1 MKTSVL
7 ALLMG
12 LPAVGWAQSATSPAA
27 LAQRIN
33 QLMRDPE
40 EPDTE
45 VRVAFSDCH
54 FTQTIRKYR
63 PQPANSATT
72 VQVSHRKNGG
82 EWAVRSD
89 EKVEFELKLGSDW
102 QQITEL
108 TYAPAHRE
116 KTGGLYYQLKLKRE
130 RKEKGSSNTT
140 NFELPLYTTNEA
152 TVQTLVRQLNQ
163 LRRNCGG
170 Q

>member
-1 MKTSVL
+1 MKTSVFV
-7 ALLMG
+7 LLMG
-12 LPAVGWAQSATSPAA
+12 LPAVGWAQATPSSAA

-33 QLMRDPE
+33 QLMRDPK

-54 FTQTIRKYR
+54 FTQIIRKYR
-63 PQPANSATT
+63 SQPANTTTT
-72 VQVSHRKNGG
+72 VQVSHQKNGG

-108 TYAPAHRE
+108 TYAPAHRKNTNE
-116 KTGGLYYQLKLKRE
+116 LYYQLKIKRE
-130 RKEKGSSNTT
+130 RKEKGSSNIT
-140 NFELPLYTTNEA
+140 NFELPLYTTSEA

-163 LRRNCGG
+163 LRSNCSG